1 MPLKK
6 GFLARAPFTVCWH
19 QQVAAATLL
28 TDYTLFS
35 NPAANN
41 EDYELLGVDAIWD
54 VNSTSGTVSVE
65 NVPAGTAAASGT
77 VVLTTTLDLSTGA
90 RTAVK
95 GVLSATRTD
104 RYIMRGRYLS
114 MVLGGTLTSL
124 VGLSVTVWLQAMR
137 GIRGR

>member
-1 MPLKK
+1 MPFKK
-6 GFLARAPFTVCWH
+6 GFLARAPFPVCWH

-41 EDYELLGVDAIWD
+41 EDYEVLGVDAIWD

-95 GVLSATRTD
+95 GVLSATRPD